1 MASKGGIIVLEN
13 PLTSMTWLDE
23 EMSAWVRSTAPYLAV
38 AAACRY
44 GADWRKYWL
53 FCSNRPDILQLG
65 LECDHAPDAHINF
78 AGLRLPDGTF
88 FSRLTACY
96 PPDLADKLAL
106 IFSPFLSKRDVQIP
120 LASWRTWL
128 KPQFMAQPVLHRVE
142 DGGGL
147 VSTAVW
153 HVPQSQDFF
162 KMLRQRWTTQLFRTG
177 LHHHILQHFATGSK
191 ESPLSHAQLLPFLE
205 DIKYTFGI
213 DDADWL
219 RMLEVEPGQP
229 FRLELWKTF
238 LVAMQDPDVAFLSE
252 LKSGVRLGVNNV
264 IPPSPLWPQ
273 QPSTI
278 SDDQDLVLCES
289 SWKSALDQPD
299 LVWPLLDEEC
309 AAGFIEKV
317 PGGLSQLQR
326 EHEHVAVGKLGLVT
340 AENRA
345 PRLVVDSTVSGVTP
359 NTCIPNRMLL
369 PKILDVLKAAPQD
382 ASAVDMIAFTLD
394 VSKAHRRIKIA
405 PVDQGLLCFWF
416 QDTLFKSKT
425 LNFGA
430 RASGYFWARVAGL
443 MVRTLH
449 QVLHIRH
456 SLFQYVDDILMLLE
470 ASTSPI
476 WIGILTVTCI
486 ALCIP
491 MSWHK
496 TAWGPQVTWIGWT
509 INVQRWVVS
518 ITPDKRAKILHQIQS
533 LLRTTRCD
541 FKMLESLIGRL
552 LWVLT
557 LWESLRPLLGPLYH
571 ALMAIPLTLVSIS
584 HDQWHELLHLVSE
597 DLYLRKGMAHPSLRA
612 HVRVARAANFDLRN
626 LTHARTLS
634 FKSCRIWLGIQFPGS
649 GKRKLQADTHEA
661 LQAWEDILVG
671 TPFFHNMLPSHVLD
685 SVTASADAC
694 ASTTQAGLGGILRL
708 HGEVV
713 AWFAFNID
721 YAEAQDI
728 FPWLSDSMQKH
739 INVWE
744 LLAQFALTYCLQQV
758 LPGRTSPISVT
769 LACDNTTAEAAHFK
783 ALSTSRGLCPILAAF
798 FRFQRLHNIDVSI
811 RHSWCLE

>member
-1 MASKGGIIVLEN
+1 
-13 PLTSMTWLDE
+13 
-23 EMSAWVRSTAPYLAV
+23 
-38 AAACRY
+38 
-44 GADWRKYWL
+44 
-53 FCSNRPDILQLG
+53 
-65 LECDHAPDAHINF
+65 
-78 AGLRLPDGTF
+78 
-88 FSRLTACY
+88 
-96 PPDLADKLAL
+96 
-106 IFSPFLSKRDVQIP
+106 
-120 LASWRTWL
+120 
-128 KPQFMAQPVLHRVE
+128 
-142 DGGGL
+142 
-147 VSTAVW
+147 
-153 HVPQSQDFF
+153 
-162 KMLRQRWTTQLFRTG
+162 ML
-177 LHHHILQHFATGSK
+177 
-191 ESPLSHAQLLPFLE
+191 SPLP
-205 DIKYTFGI
+205 
-213 DDADWL
+213 
-219 RMLEVEPGQP
+219 
-229 FRLELWKTF
+229 
-238 LVAMQDPDVAFLSE
+238 LS
-252 LKSGVRLGVNNV
+252 
-264 IPPSPLWPQ
+264 WPQ

-552 LWVLT
+552 LWVST

-798 FRFQRLHNIDVSI
+798 FRFQRLHNIVSI
-811 RHSWCLE
+811 RHIPGAWNDEADALSRGKLLPCCPPDLRMEIPWRWLCSSKPSFSPDFDKFPRTLVG